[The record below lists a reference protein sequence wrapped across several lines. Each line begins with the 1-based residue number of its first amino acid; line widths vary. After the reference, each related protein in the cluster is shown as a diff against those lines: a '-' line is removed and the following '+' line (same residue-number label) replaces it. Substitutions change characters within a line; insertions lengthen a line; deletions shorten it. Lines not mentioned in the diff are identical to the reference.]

1 MIHSLLKSGVNKSMK
16 NGLPFVI
23 PVLFVSFLMIPVI
36 TLSATAYKCITENN
50 VTVFSDK
57 PCAGSQSEEIYI
69 HEHFTEGETLRPDE
83 LKMLR
88 EIEEREKQ
96 QSADEILKPE
106 IPDASAAKTEPAPE
120 IDTEACEKATNELLE
135 WQRVMKLGYQPEES
149 DYFITELNT
158 RMNNKA
164 EKCGS

>member
-1 MIHSLLKSGVNKSMK
+1 MK
-16 NGLPFVI
+16 YRLPFVV
-23 PVLFVSFLMIPVI
+23 PVLLITTLITPAT
-36 TLSATAYKCITENN
+36 TLSATAYKCINDNN

-57 PCAGSQSEEIYI
+57 PCAGKQSQQIYI

-88 EIEEREKQ
+88 EIEERDKQ
-96 QSADEILKPE
+96 HTADEVVEPEVPETSSARNKPV
-106 IPDASAAKTEPAPE
+106 PVVDR
-120 IDTEACEKATNELLE
+120 EACEKATNELSE
-135 WQRVMKLGYQPEES
+135 WQRIMKLGYQPEES

-158 RMNNKA
+158 RMNNKM